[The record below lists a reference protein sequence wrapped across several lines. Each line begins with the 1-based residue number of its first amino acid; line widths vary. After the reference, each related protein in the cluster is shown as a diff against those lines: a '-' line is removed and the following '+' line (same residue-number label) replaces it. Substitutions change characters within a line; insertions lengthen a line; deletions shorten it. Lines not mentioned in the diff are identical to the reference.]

1 MQKAINAFRF
11 NVKLSHCLTRKKKHD
26 LDQETTKKS
35 LECKRTTAHYIHV
48 PFAKYHIMGVWETST
63 VWILWHYQSKTQACI
78 YSQLPII
85 RSREIEKSLSY
96 QEFELLGV

>member
-48 PFAKYHIMGVWETST
+48 PFAKYHIMGVWETSYSLD
-63 VWILWHYQSKTQACI
+63 IMALSKQDPSMHIQSTPDNSI
-78 YSQLPII
+78 
-85 RSREIEKSLSY
+85 
-96 QEFELLGV
+96 

>member
-35 LECKRTTAHYIHV
+35 LECKGTTAQYIHV
-48 PFAKYHIMGVWETST
+48 HFTEYHIMGVWETVQSGYYGTIKARPMHAYT
-63 VWILWHYQSKTQACI
+63 VN
-78 YSQLPII
+78 
-85 RSREIEKSLSY
+85 SR
-96 QEFELLGV
+96 

>member
-1 MQKAINAFRF
+1 MIWIKKLPRSLW
-11 NVKLSHCLTRKKKHD
+11 NVKEQLH
-26 LDQETTKKS
+26 TTYMYPLPNIIS
-35 LECKRTTAHYIHV
+35 WG
-48 PFAKYHIMGVWETST
+48 PWETST